1 MRWQRRLYVYARAS
15 GGLPIVAREECSVAP
30 FCGLFYQKRETFASS
45 IAPCKLGSNTAYY
58 NGVLQAYPWG
68 SALPKG
74 TEIGKMVRQTLGGR
88 SDADSKRATDASPLR
103 RHRIACVGDSLTRG
117 DGSHLAGPISKRIS
131 KFGNYPGKL
140 QLALGNNG
148 MPGWQVS
155 NHGRGGATAIASG
168 QNRACLGP
176 TLTGGTLGYSATKEF
191 REALRVRP
199 NVVLM
204 MLGTNDSPA
213 ACWDAVQFALDL
225 KDLVRSFWRLP
236 SRPAVV
242 VMAPPAPQNDTA
254 ALQGFGVRGPLMR
267 DEMPRLLRRLVA
279 SLGGTVDSHADSTMV
294 CDPATVHFLDLQRA
308 YWQQG
313 CDDVVSQQ
321 CRRLY
326 AADRL
331 HTSAAGAG
339 VIVDAVVQLLR
350 KSPSCLSTKQ
360 RHDAV
365 QQRASKAAP

>member
-1 MRWQRRLYVYARAS
+1 MRWQRRLYVYARAN

-88 SDADSKRATDASPLR
+88 SDADSKRAKMPATWATDASPLR

-350 KSPSCLSTKQ
+350 KSPSCKQ
-360 RHDAV
+360 RHGAV
-365 QQRASKAAP
+365 QKRL

>member
-1 MRWQRRLYVYARAS
+1 
-15 GGLPIVAREECSVAP
+15 
-30 FCGLFYQKRETFASS
+30 
-45 IAPCKLGSNTAYY
+45 
-58 NGVLQAYPWG
+58 
-68 SALPKG
+68 
-74 TEIGKMVRQTLGGR
+74 
-88 SDADSKRATDASPLR
+88 
-103 RHRIACVGDSLTRG
+103 LTRG
-117 DGSHLAGPISKRIS
+117 DGSHLTGPISKRIS

-168 QNRACLGP
+168 QSRVCLGP
-176 TLTGGTLGYSATKEF
+176 TLAGGTLGYSATKEF

-254 ALQGFGVRGPLMR
+254 ALQGFGVRGPLVR

-279 SLGGTVDSHADSTMV
+279 SLGGTADSRADSTMV
-294 CDPATVHFLDLQRA
+294 CEPATVHFLDLQLA
-308 YWQQG
+308 YSQKG
-313 CDDVVSQQ
+313 CDDVVSHQ

-339 VIVDAVVQLLR
+339 VIVDAVVRLLR
-350 KSPSCLSTKQ
+350 KSPSCNGHVK
-360 RHDAV
+360 V
-365 QQRASKAAP
+365 GVRAQPS